1 MNQTHTPDRAAAP
14 AAPGESGVR
23 RPRVLILALVAALLA
38 IGAIVLAVRAGSGGG
53 PPATGSARL
62 VPPDAL
68 LYLHV
73 STDRSRDGTSRA
85 IGLAKRFPSL
95 SRLRDAL
102 LRRLSAD
109 GAPVN
114 YRRDVEPWLGG
125 EAALALLNTTSQTAG
140 SLIAV
145 SVSDRKR
152 AEAYLKRAAGPAS
165 TTTYRGTRIARY
177 GNTGTAFVGRYLVVG
192 QEESLRGA
200 VDSAAGRTPSL
211 QRNQTFRR
219 ATRRLAGERAAD
231 VYMSAAGV
239 RRLLASQTGPLGIAG
254 VLLDQPA
261 LAGAA
266 VGLSARD
273 GGARLDVHAE
283 LDPALARQ
291 QARVFRPFTPRLL
304 GDVPKSAMAYLGVA
318 GLDRVAGRLLTAGVA
333 SGSTG
338 VRLDQLVRRAARS
351 LATSAGVNVDRDILP
366 LLRNEVGLW
375 LAPTLPAPTLTL
387 IAKVKDEEAARV
399 AFGQLQT
406 PLAKL
411 FAPPNAGPGQA
422 PVFNESDVDGMKV
435 FSLALAP
442 NVEIDY
448 AVFGGKLV
456 VSTNL
461 EGVRA
466 VRRARGPITQRSG
479 FQATLGQR
487 PRSVTSLVF
496 LDFRQLL
503 DLGERTGLMQ
513 SRTYLGVRNDL
524 RRVRAL
530 GVASSGGRNESTTE
544 LSLQIS

>member
-1 MNQTHTPDRAAAP
+1 MNQTTTPEERATPTVP
-14 AAPGESGVR
+14 AEPVAR
-23 RPRVLILALVAALLA
+23 RARVLILMAIAAVLA
-38 IGAIVLAVRAGSGGG
+38 IGAIMLALRAGGGNG
-53 PPATGSARL
+53 PPATGAARL

-73 STDRSRDGTSRA
+73 STDRGRDGTSRA
-85 IGLAKRFPSL
+85 LNLAKRFPSL
-95 SRLRDAL
+95 PRLRDTL
-102 LRRLSAD
+102 LRRLSAA

-114 YRRDVEPWLGG
+114 YRRDIEPWVGG
-125 EAALALLNTTSQTAG
+125 EAALALLNTNSQTAG
-140 SLIAV
+140 SLIVV
-145 SVSDRKR
+145 SVSDRRR
-152 AEAYLKRAAGPAS
+152 AEAYLKRAAGPTSA
-165 TTTYRGTRIARY
+165 TTYRGTRIARY
-177 GNTGTAFVGRYLVVG
+177 GNTATAFVGRYLVVG
-192 QEESLRGA
+192 QETSLRSA
-200 VDSAAGRTPSL
+200 IDSAAGRAPSL
-211 QRNQTFRR
+211 ARSSTFRR
-219 ATRRLAGERAAD
+219 ATRRLSRQRAVD
-231 VYMSAAGV
+231 VYLSAGGV
-239 RRLLASQTGPLGIAG
+239 RRLLATQTGPLGIAG

-266 VGLSARD
+266 VGLTAQEGR
-273 GGARLDVHAE
+273 ARLDVHSE

-291 QARVFRPFTPRLL
+291 YPSAFRPFKPQLV
-304 GDVPKSAMAYLGVA
+304 GDVPKAAMAYLGVA

-333 SGSTG
+333 GGRTG
-338 VRLDQLVRRAARS
+338 ARLDQLVRRAARS
-351 LATSAGVNVDRDILP
+351 LATTAGVNADRDILP

-387 IAKVKDEEAARV
+387 IARTKDDQATRV
-399 AFGQLQT
+399 AFSRLQT

-411 FAPPNAGPGQA
+411 FAPPSAGPGQA
-422 PVFNESDVDGMKV
+422 PVFNERDVDGTKV
-435 FSLALAP
+435 FSLELAP

-461 EGVRA
+461 DGVRA
-466 VRRARGPITQRSG
+466 VKRGKGSITERGG
-479 FQATLGQR
+479 FRATLGKR
-487 PRSVTSLVF
+487 PRRVTSLVF

-513 SRTYLGVRNDL
+513 SRTYLGVRSDL

>member
-1 MNQTHTPDRAAAP
+1 MNQITTTDETATP
-14 AAPGESGVR
+14 AAPLEPVAR
-23 RPRVLILALVAALLA
+23 RPRLLIPLALAGVIA
-38 IGAIVLAVRAGSGGG
+38 IGAIALALRSGGGNG

-73 STDRSRDGTSRA
+73 STDRGRDGTSRA
-85 IGLAKRFPSL
+85 LDLAKRFPAL
-95 SRLRDAL
+95 SRVRDAL
-102 LRRLSAD
+102 LRRLSAA

-114 YRRDVEPWLGG
+114 YRRDIEPWVGG

-140 SLIAV
+140 SLIVV
-145 SVSDRKR
+145 SVSDRRR
-152 AEAYLKRAAGPAS
+152 AEAYLKRAAGPSSA
-165 TTTYRGTRIARY
+165 TTYRGARIARY
-177 GNTGTAFVGRYLVVG
+177 GNTATAFVGRYLVVG
-192 QEESLRGA
+192 QETSLRSA
-200 VDSAAGRTPSL
+200 IDSSAGRAPSL
-211 QRNQTFRR
+211 ARSSTFRR
-219 ATRRLAGERAAD
+219 ATRSLSRQRAAD
-231 VYMSAAGV
+231 VYLSAGGV
-239 RRLLASQTGPLGIAG
+239 RRLLATQTGPLGIAG

-266 VGLSARD
+266 VGLTPRA
-273 GGARLDVHAE
+273 GGARLDIHSE

-291 QARVFRPFTPRLL
+291 HPSVFRPFTPQLVS
-304 GDVPKSAMAYLGVA
+304 DVPKTAMAYLGVA

-333 SGSTG
+333 GGSTG
-338 VRLDQLVRRAARS
+338 ARLDQLVRRAARS
-351 LATSAGVNVDRDILP
+351 LATAAGVNVDRDILP

-387 IAKVKDEEAARV
+387 IARTKDEEATRV
-399 AFGQLQT
+399 AFSRLQT

-411 FAPPNAGPGQA
+411 FAPPSAGPGQA
-422 PVFNESDVDGMKV
+422 PVFNERDVDGTKV
-435 FSLALAP
+435 FSLELAA

-448 AVFGGKLV
+448 AVFAGKLV

-461 EGVRA
+461 DGVRA
-466 VRRARGPITQRSG
+466 VRRGKGSITERSG
-479 FQATLGQR
+479 FQATLGQHPAR
-487 PRSVTSLVF
+487 VTSLVF

-513 SRTYLGVRNDL
+513 SRSYLSVRNDL

-530 GVASSGGRNESTTE
+530 GVSSSGGRNESTTE